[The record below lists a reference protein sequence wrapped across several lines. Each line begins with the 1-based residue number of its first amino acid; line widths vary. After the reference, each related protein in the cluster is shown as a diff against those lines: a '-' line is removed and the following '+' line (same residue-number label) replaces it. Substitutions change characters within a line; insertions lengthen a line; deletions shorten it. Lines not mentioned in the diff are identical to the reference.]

1 MDLSSASDPATPE
14 DSSWPGTWEPLGA
27 TVSGSGTNMALWAEG
42 AEAVEVC
49 LFDEDNQESR
59 IALHERTFG
68 VFHGFLPAVGP
79 GHRYGFR
86 VHGPWDPA
94 NGRRFNAAKLL
105 MDPYARAIT
114 GAVTSDPA
122 IYAHL
127 GEDDLAINP
136 TDSAPFVPRSVIV
149 RDHFDWGTDS
159 SPAVAWGDTV
169 IYEAHVKGLTMRHP
183 GVPEHLRGTYA
194 AVGHPAII
202 DYLVRLGITSIE
214 LLPVHH
220 SVPEIRLIDSGLTNY
235 WGYNSLSYFAPHAAY
250 SASGTNGQQVT
261 EFKAMVKALHEAGIE
276 VILDVVYNHTC
287 EASEIGPSLCYRGVD
302 NLAYYRVRDNGRRY
316 TDYTGCG
323 NTLDMSHPHVLRLVM
338 DSLRYWVTEMHV
350 DGFRFDLAS
359 ALARSFHDVDMLGNF
374 MTTISQDPV
383 LRNVKLIAEPWDVG
397 DGGYQVGEFP
407 PLWTEWNDKYRGTV
421 RDFWRGASNG
431 VQDLG
436 WRLSGSADLY
446 AEDGRRPYAS
456 VNFVTAHDGFTMRDL
471 VSYDQKHNE
480 ANGEDNRDGTD
491 DNRSANYGAEGDTAD
506 PAIVTVRQRQ
516 VRNLL
521 TMLILS
527 TGVPMITAGDEFGRT
542 QGGNNN
548 PYCQDNEISW
558 VDWDFAPWQ
567 RDLLATAQTLISL
580 RSKHPA
586 FRRRYFF
593 EGRPVDANGI
603 KDLAWLDSTGA
614 EFDDADWNSG
624 ETRTFGMYINGHV
637 GHRDARGQLI
647 VDDSFLL
654 LFNAADHDV
663 PFTLPGK
670 PFGVRYRRLI
680 DTADAKP
687 KAAATDDT
695 AGHTITL
702 TARSSMVYRVE
713 AE

>member
-1 MDLSSASDPATPE
+1 
-14 DSSWPGTWEPLGA
+14 
-27 TVSGSGTNMALWAEG
+27 
-42 AEAVEVC
+42 
-49 LFDEDNQESR
+49 
-59 IALHERTFG
+59 
-68 VFHGFLPAVGP
+68 
-79 GHRYGFR
+79 
-86 VHGPWDPA
+86 
-94 NGRRFNAAKLL
+94 
-105 MDPYARAIT
+105 
-114 GAVTSDPA
+114 
-122 IYAHL
+122 
-127 GEDDLAINP
+127 
-136 TDSAPFVPRSVIV
+136 
-149 RDHFDWGTDS
+149 
-159 SPAVAWGDTV
+159 
-169 IYEAHVKGLTMRHP
+169 
-183 GVPEHLRGTYA
+183 
-194 AVGHPAII
+194 
-202 DYLVRLGITSIE
+202 
-214 LLPVHH
+214 
-220 SVPEIRLIDSGLTNY
+220 
-235 WGYNSLSYFAPHAAY
+235 
-250 SASGTNGQQVT
+250 
-261 EFKAMVKALHEAGIE
+261 
-276 VILDVVYNHTC
+276 
-287 EASEIGPSLCYRGVD
+287 
-302 NLAYYRVRDNGRRY
+302 
-316 TDYTGCG
+316 
-323 NTLDMSHPHVLRLVM
+323 
-338 DSLRYWVTEMHV
+338 
-350 DGFRFDLAS
+350 
-359 ALARSFHDVDMLGNF
+359 
-374 MTTISQDPV
+374 
-383 LRNVKLIAEPWDVG
+383 
-397 DGGYQVGEFP
+397 
-407 PLWTEWNDKYRGTV
+407 V